1 MEENPENNTKLN
13 ININRELL
21 YGPEFSQKIKDLKIF
36 IYGLRGVI
44 KHK

>member
-21 YGPEFSQKIKDLKIF
+21 YGPEFSQKIKEVKLVID
-36 IYGLRGVI
+36 GLRGVI